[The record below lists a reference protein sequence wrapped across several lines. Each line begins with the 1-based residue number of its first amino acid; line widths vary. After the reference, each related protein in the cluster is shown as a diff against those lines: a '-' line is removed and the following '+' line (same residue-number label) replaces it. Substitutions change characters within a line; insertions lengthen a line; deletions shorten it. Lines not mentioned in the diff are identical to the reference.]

1 MLYLDV
7 VNLADVD
14 DIAAVNEGDWLSE
27 GRLPYGCTVVTGL
40 AGRTC
45 SAKELE
51 GALISVMA
59 EYVTCG
65 EVCGGLSDAGEVLW
79 VNLGKSSRVRKTLK
93 EACGES
99 AGSINFCSVDAKVGA
114 ELAVAIEETLDDM
127 RDVCLAVVS
136 STAAGIEGRGKMSQY
151 VAELSRIGH
160 AKKAA
165 IILVVPLKKSNA
177 MCVEDPS
184 TGIAKAADAVWKL
197 YPAGNMMK
205 CFCTFGTGGEAFDVA
220 PIAKPKRNERKA
232 PAQLQADDADS
243 DLSRDMEGYGA
254 EESVS
259 DEEGDGSF
267 D

>member
-14 DIAAVNEGDWLSE
+14 DIAAINEGDWLSE

-93 EACGES
+93 EA
-99 AGSINFCSVDAKVGA
+99 
-114 ELAVAIEETLDDM
+114 
-127 RDVCLAVVS
+127 
-136 STAAGIEGRGKMSQY
+136 
-151 VAELSRIGH
+151 
-160 AKKAA
+160 
-165 IILVVPLKKSNA
+165 
-177 MCVEDPS
+177 
-184 TGIAKAADAVWKL
+184 
-197 YPAGNMMK
+197 
-205 CFCTFGTGGEAFDVA
+205 
-220 PIAKPKRNERKA
+220 
-232 PAQLQADDADS
+232 
-243 DLSRDMEGYGA
+243 
-254 EESVS
+254 
-259 DEEGDGSF
+259 
-267 D
+267 